1 MDAETR
7 ELLKQEAVRS
17 LRSYLATGIRGF
29 LQKGLDR
36 LRELRINTGRCELTR
51 EGIEQLVRQVE
62 A

>member
-1 MDAETR
+1 MDAQTR
-7 ELLKQEAVRS
+7 ELLKQEAVRG

-36 LRELRINTGRCELTR
+36 LRALDIATGTGEPTR